1 MLQAAALERM
11 CAQSPRFEIGRTA
24 AGIPIL
30 CEAISPQRLAHV
42 SLWIRGGSRQELRG
56 TYGASHAL
64 EHLAVRRAPEFTWQ
78 GSVERAGGSFNAV
91 TDREFLAFYYSAPAE
106 FAAEGLPAFLDQLPV
121 ATRTFSAEDYETE
134 TSVLA
139 EEWRHFGTDPGGY
152 LLAGL
157 HERVLPSQLRHYPGG
172 TEDDLDL
179 LTADGVAS
187 VAHRLWAR
195 SEIAVVVSGL
205 PAELVLDLVDRST
218 LAELADQPA
227 EAAAAGNDRERRC
240 FEFPEPASLE
250 ADTPVLQGIGW
261 TGPGCTD
268 PALAATEVAISLLA
282 GGSSSRLYQR
292 IRGERGLAYGVD
304 GWHTAYSDAG
314 LSTVLV
320 QTSAEHA
327 GLVEQLVDTEIQ
339 RLTERPV
346 SGDELETA
354 QRRLVGQ
361 RFQLWEDGIERI
373 FAAGRAQFIP
383 AGATGD
389 LASWARA
396 CFEVGPAEIAAAAA
410 GFRDR
415 HVICH
420 A

>member
-1 MLQAAALERM
+1 M
-11 CAQSPRFEIGRTA
+11 CAQSPRFEIGRTSG
-24 AGIPIL
+24 GIPIL
-30 CEAISPQRLAHV
+30 CEAITPQRLAHV
-42 SLWIRGGSRQELRG
+42 SLWIRGGSRQEFRG

-91 TDREFLAFYYSAPAE
+91 TDREFLAFFYSAPAE
-106 FAAEGLPAFLDQLPV
+106 FAAECLPAFLDQLPV
-121 ATRTFSAEDYETE
+121 ATRTFSAQDYETE

-157 HERVLPSQLRHYPGG
+157 HELLLSGQLRHYPGG
-172 TEDDLDL
+172 TEDDLEL
-179 LTADGVAS
+179 LTADGVAG
-187 VAHRLWAR
+187 VAHRLWTR

-205 PAELVLDLVDRST
+205 PAELVLELVERSALSE
-218 LAELADQPA
+218 LAEQPA
-227 EAAAAGNDRERRC
+227 DTMQTGADRDQSC
-240 FEFPEPASLE
+240 FEFADPASLA
-250 ADTPVLQGIGW
+250 ADTPILQGIGW
-261 TGPGCTD
+261 AGPGCTD
-268 PALAATEVAISLLA
+268 PALAATEVAVSLLA
-282 GGSSSRLYQR
+282 GGSSSRLYQVV
-292 IRGERGLAYGVD
+292 RGEHGLAYGVD

-314 LSTVLV
+314 LSNVLV

-327 GLVEQLVDTEIQ
+327 GLVERLVDAEIEK
-339 RLTERPV
+339 LTERPV
-346 SGDELETA
+346 SEEELETA

-361 RFQLWEDGIERI
+361 RFQLWEDGVERM

-383 AGATGD
+383 TEGARD

-396 CFEVGPAEIAAAAA
+396 CFDVRPDEVATAA
-410 GFRDR
+410 GGFLNRR
-415 HVICH
+415 MVCH

>member
-1 MLQAAALERM
+1 M

-30 CEAISPQRLAHV
+30 CEAIAPQRLAHV
-42 SLWIRGGSRQELRG
+42 SLWIRGGSRQEFTG

-64 EHLAVRRAPEFTWQ
+64 EHLAVRRAPQFTWQ
-78 GSVERAGGSFNAV
+78 GLVERAGGSFNAV

-106 FAAEGLPAFLDQLPV
+106 FAAECLPAFLDQLPV

-139 EEWRHFGTDPGGY
+139 EEWRHFGTDPIGY

-157 HERVLPSQLRHYPGG
+157 QERLLPGQLRHYPGG

-179 LTADGVAS
+179 LTADAVAG
-187 VAHRLWAR
+187 VAHRLWTP
-195 SEIAVVVSGL
+195 SEIAIVVSGL
-205 PAELVLDLVDRST
+205 SPELVL
-218 LAELADQPA
+218 ELADRSA
-227 EAAAAGNDRERRC
+227 LSELSDGAADAGQAVADRERAC
-240 FEFPEPASLE
+240 FEFADPATME
-250 ADTPVLQGIGW
+250 ADIPILQGIGW

-268 PALAATEVAISLLA
+268 PTLAATEVAVSLLA
-282 GGSSSRLYQR
+282 GGSSSRLYQVV
-292 IRGERGLAYGVD
+292 RGEHGLAYGVD
-304 GWHTAYSDAG
+304 GWHIAYSDAG
-314 LSTVLV
+314 LSNVLV

-327 GLVEQLVDTEIQ
+327 GLVERLVDTEIEKLIEQ
-339 RLTERPV
+339 PV
-346 SGDELETA
+346 SDDELETA

-361 RFQLWEDGIERI
+361 RFQLWEDGIERV

-383 AGATGD
+383 TEATGD

-396 CFEVGPAEIAAAAA
+396 CFDVRPDEVAAAAA
-410 GFRDR
+410 GFLNRR
-415 HVICH
+415 VVCH